1 MAGETQPAGFEAEA
15 LDHLPLLRRT
25 ALSLT
30 PRRADADD
38 LVQDAYVRALQASPR
53 LRPDSNLRAWL
64 LTILRNLARN
74 HRRDTFRAQ
83 RHWEADSP
91 TADAA
96 LAAAP
101 AAAAS
106 PEQRLLN
113 RSVAPQLQQA
123 LEALPKSLRDAVWL
137 RDVDELSYQ
146 EMAHR
151 LKIPIGTVMSRISR
165 GRRQLHDRLAL
176 IQDVA
181 AARRPR

>member
-1 MAGETQPAGFEAEA
+1 VAGETQPAGFEAEA

-30 PRRADADD
+30 ARRADADD

-101 AAAAS
+101 ATAAS